1 MRCFGCECFS
11 LSFICGQCARNFQ
24 DFDLSFRQIADLKVY
39 TFYDYSD
46 IKRFIH
52 AKHKMQGGFALK
64 HLAKLSFAKF
74 ASEFNPNFTL
84 NAIPIDDKNKSGY
97 SHTAILARALRSK
110 FIKPIFSAL
119 HATSSVSYSG
129 QELKFR
135 EANPRNFKLL
145 KSPSYPVI
153 LVDDIIT
160 TGTTLLEAKKTLESF
175 GFEVAFALALSDAR
189 Y

>member
-11 LSFICGQCARNFQ
+11 LAFICNQCATNFQ
-24 DFDLSFRQIADLKVY
+24 DFDLSFRQVSGLKVY

-97 SHTAILARALRSK
+97 SHTAILAHALRSK
-110 FIKPIFSAL
+110 FIKPIFGAL
-119 HATSSVSYSG
+119 RATSSVSYSG
-129 QELKFR
+129 KDLKFR
-135 EANPRNFKLL
+135 QENPRNFKLL
-145 KSPSYPVI
+145 KRPAHPVI

-160 TGTTLLEAKKTLESF
+160 TGTTLLEARDTLQKV
-175 GFEVAFALALSDAR
+175 GCEVAFGLVLADAR